1 MNSLVRLPDDTLPKK
16 RSREQIQSMETPDKT
31 NEKLGY
37 IVDKQIKGRV
47 NKLPETSKRRQE
59 NELVRTPENRI
70 KETAEKNRGTL
81 EKELERIKL
90 NRAKESLEKAK
101 TRDEKSKIQK
111 EKDALRSKD
120 NRAKESV
127 EKAKIRKEKIVSWKT
142 IYHKKNSQEGRG
154 QRLRRQLDKSYENRF
169 EKVDDL
175 ECVPNI
181 SQYVETNESIKLA
194 YAHLM
199 KTQLGEDEKPI
210 ENSCDPCF
218 QFPLLGMCHQANV
231 CVCCD
236 RFITGTSEV
245 KWINKAVLLC
255 HKDRLQDSELSISLQ
270 NYYNV
275 LDVELQNCLL
285 SPRARV
291 NVKDDYMC
299 CSQCYHSLRPHMR
312 DKPPP
317 KFSISN
323 KWAIGN
329 MPSELLELLTEVTGP
344 LISPVRPFSFTGR
357 GS

>member
-1 MNSLVRLPDDTLPKK
+1 MNSLVKLPDDTLPKK

-31 NEKLGY
+31 KEKLRY
-37 IVDKQIKGRV
+37 IVDKQIMGRV
-47 NKLPETSKRRQE
+47 NKLQENSKRRQE
-59 NELVRTPENRI
+59 NKLVSTPENRI

-101 TRDEKSKIQK
+101 TREEKSKILKEKEVLRSKDNRTKDAFEGAKIRK

-127 EKAKIRKEKIVSWKT
+127 EKAKIRKEKNVSWKK
-142 IYHKKNSQEGRG
+142 INRKKNSQEGRG

-236 RFITGTSEV
+236 RFI
-245 KWINKAVLLC
+245 
-255 HKDRLQDSELSISLQ
+255 
-270 NYYNV
+270 
-275 LDVELQNCLL
+275 
-285 SPRARV
+285 
-291 NVKDDYMC
+291 
-299 CSQCYHSLRPHMR
+299 YHWNQRSKV
-312 DKPPP
+312 D
-317 KFSISN
+317 
-323 KWAIGN
+323 
-329 MPSELLELLTEVTGP
+329 
-344 LISPVRPFSFTGR
+344 
-357 GS
+357 